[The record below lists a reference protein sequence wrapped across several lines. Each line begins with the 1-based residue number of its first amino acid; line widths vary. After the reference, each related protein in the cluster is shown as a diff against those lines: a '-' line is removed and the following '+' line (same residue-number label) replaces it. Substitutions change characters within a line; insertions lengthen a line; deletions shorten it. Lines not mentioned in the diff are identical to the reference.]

1 MSLGKVLIV
10 DDEPEVRQV
19 LQEFLSGRGYDVLVA
34 ESGSEALSMLGVDQP
49 DLVLLDVTMPGMD
62 GVETLRRIVAL
73 QQPVSVIMVT
83 ANADIAT
90 TSKLLAMGAVDYI
103 PKPFDLDYLDQA
115 VSIQVAAPRI
125 VSRSRL
131 GLRAPLALW
140 LVLVSL
146 TGCASGTSDRDAT
159 RRGGPHRRGGL
170 PEPLR
175 GRVSPRADLRRVTGV
190 PRRAGAAGL

>member
-34 ESGSEALSMLGVDQP
+34 ESGSEALSVLGVDQP

-73 QQPVSVIMVT
+73 PQPVPVIMVT

-115 VSIQVAAPRI
+115 VSIQVAA
-125 VSRSRL
+125 
-131 GLRAPLALW
+131 AQ
-140 LVLVSL
+140 
-146 TGCASGTSDRDAT
+146 DR
-159 RRGGPHRRGGL
+159 
-170 PEPLR
+170 
-175 GRVSPRADLRRVTGV
+175 
-190 PRRAGAAGL
+190 